1 MRTVTKENI
10 TDVFMGYLA
19 EDTDPRTRE
28 VMGALVKHL
37 HDFAR
42 ETNLTHEEWRT
53 GIAFLEGCAA
63 IETEDRHEFVLAS
76 DVLGVS
82 SLVDM
87 LHSSPTATSSSV
99 LGPFHVSGAPPL
111 AVGGDMKRDYGGPTL
126 LAEGTI
132 TDPDGNPI
140 EGAEIDIWQT
150 APNGLYASQD
160 AEQDTFSFHGLMTV
174 GADGRYAFTTVK
186 PVEYTVPTDGPVGDI
201 LRACGRHPWRPSH
214 LHYIVKAPGFK
225 SLVTEIFP
233 DDDPYL
239 DQDTVFGVR
248 DDLVMKYQEKP
259 AADFPD
265 GMEISGKVSE
275 PYLHVGF
282 DVILQ
287 PDDV

>member
-1 MRTVTKENI
+1 
-10 TDVFMGYLA
+10 
-19 EDTDPRTRE
+19 
-28 VMGALVKHL
+28 
-37 HDFAR
+37 
-42 ETNLTHEEWRT
+42 
-53 GIAFLEGCAA
+53 
-63 IETEDRHEFVLAS
+63 
-76 DVLGVS
+76 
-82 SLVDM
+82 
-87 LHSSPTATSSSV
+87 
-99 LGPFHVSGAPPL
+99 
-111 AVGGDMKRDYGGPTL
+111 MKRDYGGPTL